1 VFRALL
7 LISLFSACFGGGD
20 CGYYGGFVP
29 GTYLSTGG
37 AWYTGSGTFAHAQA
51 GAKTLVLD
59 TDPAG
64 QPRAR
69 ITYQRDGKPVVE
81 VWAIGP
87 SGSGQSFPW
96 ATPPPV
102 PLTRLAWLP
111 SSQDFGSVPL
121 GAKANFVFTLHNAS
135 GPSATHITLPLP
147 EGSAFTW
154 TSTCN
159 SLAPDQTCIVDVTF
173 TPTSTEVVSAQ
184 IVASALNVSPV
195 TATVTGRGVR
205 VQDAGAD

>member
-20 CGYYGGFVP
+20 CGYHGGFVP
-29 GTYLSTGG
+29 GTYASTGG
-37 AWYTGSGTFAHAQA
+37 SWYTGNGTFAHALA

-59 TDPAG
+59 TDTAG
-64 QPRAR
+64 QPRVR

-81 VWAIGP
+81 VWAVDP
-87 SGSGQSFPW
+87 SGPGQSFPW

-102 PLTRLAWLP
+102 PVTRLAWLP
-111 SSQDFGSVPL
+111 DSQDFGTVPL
-121 GAKANFVFTLHNAS
+121 GETAKFAFTLHNAS
-135 GPSATHITLPLP
+135 GPQPADLKVTLPQAS
-147 EGSAFTW
+147 GF
-154 TSTCN
+154 TSTTSCI
-159 SLAPDQTCIVDVTF
+159 SLAPDQTCTVDVTF

-184 IVASALNVSPV
+184 IIASARDVAPV

-205 VQDAGAD
+205 LEDAGAD